1 MKKHLLI
8 FPFAAFALFSCG
20 GGTTQQ
26 TQQSAFEYTE
36 PNEDI
41 AKIIFDQLA
50 TEDCDYNIFG
60 VKNAI
65 SANYDTTSK
74 TFIKLSCNDWSRLDD
89 ILFNGLVNI
98 KCYQTKQ
105 NEWLGIVTNSIDQSM
120 EGDNST
126 VRDIYTV
133 LYSGGKVSR
142 IDSTKVF
149 PQEMMRIIKLFSN
162 NTMVEWN
169 FENTFFEVFSD
180 KFSTIKFNWDGE
192 KFVSDSQTPFI
203 TNIDPFREGSLK
215 IEDSFD
221 IDFNNEPDPKYNIK
235 SDGIVKATDGTPLVK
250 LTTLDNGKMIGY
262 TILSKNIC
270 VNKNQNH
277 DANAVA
283 IGLPIKNVF
292 PQYNDTT
299 ISKTTKDGKF
309 VVTQLIKHDTENIF
323 DIYYEYTAKDENS
336 PIESISVTSKPFTT
350 SIADELDKWGALLPE
365 TKKTILAFNLTE
377 KLPELGTFQSLSGMG
392 RQITLHFDSGDYYF
406 QTYKSDNDTE
416 YIMLIKFDYSNGADP
431 ESAKWW
437 LHHGDKFTS
446 IELPLPKRPYNDAN
460 YQLHIGD
467 DGISYDNMEEK
478 DFRSYPWNG
487 NYFDNDYDDEENN
500 TTSNGNITYSQ
511 FATGDLNGDN
521 LKDSVAYDDGLSVF
535 WGTDN
540 GQYKLF
546 KKYKVLKP
554 EEGTYNKSAEIKDGN
569 LVLKTRYQYEGFMN
583 YDYTLHFQ
591 NGDFELIKYV
601 DNSGLDYES
610 IGSYDFN
617 AKKGE
622 TEGYDE
628 DGDYK
633 TTFSLKNLPLKKL
646 SDITIGDN
654 IDVYDYIDEKTR
666 KNVK

>member
-1 MKKHLLI
+1 
-8 FPFAAFALFSCG
+8 
-20 GGTTQQ
+20 
-26 TQQSAFEYTE
+26 
-36 PNEDI
+36 
-41 AKIIFDQLA
+41 
-50 TEDCDYNIFG
+50 
-60 VKNAI
+60 
-65 SANYDTTSK
+65 
-74 TFIKLSCNDWSRLDD
+74 
-89 ILFNGLVNI
+89 
-98 KCYQTKQ
+98 
-105 NEWLGIVTNSIDQSM
+105 
-120 EGDNST
+120 
-126 VRDIYTV
+126 
-133 LYSGGKVSR
+133 
-142 IDSTKVF
+142 
-149 PQEMMRIIKLFSN
+149 
-162 NTMVEWN
+162 
-169 FENTFFEVFSD
+169 
-180 KFSTIKFNWDGE
+180 
-192 KFVSDSQTPFI
+192 
-203 TNIDPFREGSLK
+203 
-215 IEDSFD
+215 
-221 IDFNNEPDPKYNIK
+221 
-235 SDGIVKATDGTPLVK
+235 
-250 LTTLDNGKMIGY
+250 MIGY

-365 TKKTILAFNLTE
+365 TKNTILAFNLTE

-500 TTSNGNITYSQ
+500 TSQNNSNTYSQ
-511 FATGDLNGDN
+511 YATGDLNGDN

-569 LVLKTRYQYEGFMN
+569 LVLKTRYQCDGFMN
-583 YDYTLHFQ
+583 YDYIGLP
-591 NGDFELIKYV
+591 V
-601 DNSGLDYES
+601 DDMLAMGIFRRMQADDMMHWALCDYES
-610 IGSYDFN
+610 GYGRALQSEGEDDDRWNAYGSYESLGSYNMDN
-617 AKKGE
+617 DLTIIKLNDNTYSIVINE
-622 TEGYDE
+622 TSE
-628 DGDYK
+628 DRSYESQLNEDA
-633 TTFSLKNLPLKKL
+633 S
-646 SDITIGDN
+646 N
-654 IDVYDYIDEKTR
+654 IDDLDILEAETSTSKLTFNDGKFIEQK
-666 KNVK
+666 